1 MFTDSEELKKHVK
14 PQIIELQYTF
24 RNVSYT
30 NEELERLK
38 WMMLQQMAIKQQH
51 LDENLENVLGSL
63 DHKEREQQQ
72 ETFTIVLPKLN
83 TDVH

>member
-14 PQIIELQYTF
+14 SQIIELQYTF
-24 RNVSYT
+24 RDVSYT

-63 DHKEREQQQ
+63 DHKERELRQD
-72 ETFTIVLPKLN
+72 TFTIVLPKLN